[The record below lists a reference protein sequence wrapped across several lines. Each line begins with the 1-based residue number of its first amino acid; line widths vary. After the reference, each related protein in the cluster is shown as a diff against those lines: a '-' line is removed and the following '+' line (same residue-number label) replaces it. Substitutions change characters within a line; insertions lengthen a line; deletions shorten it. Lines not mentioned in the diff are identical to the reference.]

1 MPIYMDL
8 HIVPGITAKGAAEA
22 HRQDL
27 LIQSQYNCT
36 CMTYWVDE
44 SKDSAFC
51 LIEAPDEDAVR
62 ILHDN
67 AHGLITHQIIQV
79 NKTVVE
85 SFLGRIYD
93 PETTTLLEGQ
103 LKVFNDPAFR
113 VLVLIKLIDP
123 NLLNQ
128 KLGKFDSEALF
139 SKYYNSIELKSVE
152 YEGVVAEHN
161 ESVDTILSFTSSF
174 NAVSFAL
181 VLYDLFSVEDRILL
195 NLRISINAGMPVSKS
210 DKIFGDT
217 ITLGEKLLLLANPN
231 KIILAPIIKE
241 IAHRNFFNESSKNI
255 YVLSPNDEKL
265 YIQLLNVLEENISN
279 ESFGVDAFCRLMAL
293 SKSSLNRATQ
303 SLAGISPN
311 TLLQE
316 YRLSKAFQLLV
327 KNGDS
332 ISEIAF
338 KVGFRSPSYFSKCF
352 KERYDISP
360 SEFVSRLKANNRA

>member
-51 LIEAPDEDAVR
+51 LIEAPNEDAVR
-62 ILHDN
+62 VLHDN

-93 PETTTLLEGQ
+93 PETTTLIEGQ

-113 VLVLIKLIDP
+113 VLVLVKLIDP
-123 NLLNQ
+123 ILLSHKVG
-128 KLGKFDSEALF
+128 KLESEELF
-139 SKYYNSIELKSVE
+139 SHYHKNIEVKSAE
-152 YEGVVAEHN
+152 HEGVRAEHN
-161 ESVDTILSFTSSF
+161 ERITTILSFTSTF
-174 NAVSFAL
+174 NAIAFSSAL
-181 VLYDLFSVEDRILL
+181 HEAISVKGRDLL
-195 NLRISINAGMPVSKS
+195 NIKISINAGMPVSKS

-217 ITLGEKLLLLANPN
+217 IAFGEQLLFLANPN

-241 IAHRNFFNESSKNI
+241 IAHRNFFNQSSKSI
-255 YVLSPNDEKL
+255 YALSPSDEKL
-265 YIQLLNVLEENISN
+265 YNHLLNILEENISE
-279 ESFGVDAFCRLMAL
+279 ESFGIDEFCRLMAL

-303 SLAGISPN
+303 SLAGSSPH

-316 YRLSKAFQLLV
+316 YRLSKAIQILV
-327 KNGDS
+327 RNVDS

-352 KERYDISP
+352 KERFDISP
-360 SEFVSRLKANNRA
+360 SEFVRRLKETNRA